1 MRKDCLS
8 NSLKPAHGQRPRGF
22 AIITV
27 VAMIALVA
35 ACFVVLAEVFSYQ
48 LKLTNSTIARLQV
61 DLLLNAGTKCIMADL
76 AQGNVPVKPWTVA
89 LPRALAMKGGQLS
102 VAPRRKGVKKIFCT
116 VSAKFADLHAQR
128 ALEFQQFAGH
138 WRLIAV
144 TIPGS
149 PFGQASF
156 QEHHPIVSA
165 KPKGAR
171 LLN

>member
-1 MRKDCLS
+1 MRKHCLS
-8 NSLKPAHGQRPRGF
+8 NSFQRTHGQRPRGF

-48 LKLTNSTIARLQV
+48 LKLTNTTIARLQV
-61 DLLLNAGTKCIMADL
+61 DLMLNAGTKCVMADL
-76 AQGNVPVKPWTVA
+76 AHGNLPVKPWAVT
-89 LPRALAMKGGQLS
+89 LPRELARKGGQLS
-102 VAPRRKGVKKIFCT
+102 VAPSRKGVKKMFCT
-116 VSAKFADLHAQR
+116 VTAKFAGLHAQR
-128 ALEFQQFAGH
+128 ALAFQQIAGH
-138 WRLIAV
+138 WRLIDV

-156 QEHHPIVSA
+156 QDHQAVVSVNRKSA
-165 KPKGAR
+165 K